1 MGLSES
7 TPASYLA
14 RSLSLPSSQSCT
26 DHASTLTHLNNLLQ
40 CLSRTTNTPATSLPC
55 DRLAVGANDPTV
67 SPHSVTDELW
77 VSSLSIIWV
86 TLHLLHGNSHAA
98 HGPGVK
104 GDSASDYIATDIC
117 SQNRHVTDG
126 SRRLSLTPLEKQDKI
141 FRYIVKSLDIKPS
154 DIKLWWASK
163 ELINTKPNGREFYLT
178 DFVGG
183 NEKTT
188 ISVQVTNAKAQS
200 APRQNVPRLVVE
212 NQTRPVNES
221 LDGDSDDDLSWMAS
235 EWANPQH
242 LMNSLTWSS
251 VMNNQ
256 GHKVQR
262 PSVLRESPQNGV
274 FNY

>member
-1 MGLSES
+1 MVSVRAPRQSLICLVQSQHTNVFKLTS
-7 TPASYLA
+7 
-14 RSLSLPSSQSCT
+14 RS
-26 DHASTLTHLNNLLQ
+26 ALTSN
-40 CLSRTTNTPATSLPC
+40 
-55 DRLAVGANDPTV
+55 RL
-67 SPHSVTDELW
+67 
-77 VSSLSIIWV
+77 
-86 TLHLLHGNSHAA
+86 
-98 HGPGVK
+98 
-104 GDSASDYIATDIC
+104 
-117 SQNRHVTDG
+117 
-126 SRRLSLTPLEKQDKI
+126 
-141 FRYIVKSLDIKPS
+141 
-154 DIKLWWASK
+154 
-163 ELINTKPNGREFYLT
+163 GREFYLA